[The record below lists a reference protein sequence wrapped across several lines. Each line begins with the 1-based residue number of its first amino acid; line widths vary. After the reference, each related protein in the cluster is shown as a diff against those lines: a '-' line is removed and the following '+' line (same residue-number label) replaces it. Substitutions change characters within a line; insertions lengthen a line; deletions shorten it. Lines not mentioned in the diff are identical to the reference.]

1 MNNYL
6 IDNLYSLKNEI
17 REIAVKCGRDYESIN
32 IVAVS
37 KNFSSEH
44 IRTLYECGQKSFGEN
59 RAQEMIDKYNELKEL
74 DIDWHFI
81 GRIQTNKIKYIVQLA
96 DYIHSVW
103 RLKEIDEIQKRA
115 ESLNKIQKIFLEV
128 NVSGEET
135 KAGLKPS
142 EVDDL
147 IANIV
152 KTDTYQ
158 NIEII
163 GLMTMAPYT
172 DDETVIRRSFSDLRK
187 IRNKLQSSYKTIKEL
202 SMGMSNDYKIAIEE
216 GATYLRIG
224 TRIFGERPYK

>member
-1 MNNYL
+1 MNSYL
-6 IDNLYSLKNEI
+6 KDNLYSLRKEI
-17 REIAVKCGRDYESIN
+17 QDIAAKCGRDYEN
-32 IVAVS
+32 IQIIAVS
-37 KNFSSEH
+37 KNFPSEH
-44 IRTLYECGQKSFGEN
+44 IRTMYECGQKNFGEN
-59 RAQEMIDKYNELKEL
+59 RAQEMIDKFKELEDL

-81 GRIQTNKIKYIVQLA
+81 GRIQTNKIKYIVQIA

-115 ESLNKIQKIFLEV
+115 ELINKVQKIFLEV
-128 NVSGEET
+128 NVSGEVT

-142 EVDDL
+142 EIENFIINVM
-147 IANIV
+147 
-152 KTDTYQ
+152 KTNAYP

-172 DDETVIRRSFSDLRK
+172 DDENIIRKTFHDLRQ
-187 IRNKLQSSYKTIKEL
+187 IRDKLQLKYKTIKEL

>member
-1 MNNYL
+1 
-6 IDNLYSLKNEI
+6 
-17 REIAVKCGRDYESIN
+17 
-32 IVAVS
+32 
-37 KNFSSEH
+37 
-44 IRTLYECGQKSFGEN
+44 
-59 RAQEMIDKYNELKEL
+59 MIDKYNELKEL

-187 IRNKLQSSYKTIKEL
+187 IRDKLQSSYKTIKEL
-202 SMGMSNDYKIAIEE
+202 SMGDVQ
-216 GATYLRIG
+216 
-224 TRIFGERPYK
+224 

>member
-44 IRTLYECGQKSFGEN
+44 IRTLYECGKSFGEN

-103 RLKEIDEIQKRA
+103 RLKEIDEIQRGP
-115 ESLNKIQKIFLEV
+115 NH
-128 NVSGEET
+128 
-135 KAGLKPS
+135 
-142 EVDDL
+142 L
-147 IANIV
+147 IRFKN
-152 KTDTYQ
+152 
-158 NIEII
+158 
-163 GLMTMAPYT
+163 
-172 DDETVIRRSFSDLRK
+172 
-187 IRNKLQSSYKTIKEL
+187 L
-202 SMGMSNDYKIAIEE
+202 S
-216 GATYLRIG
+216 
-224 TRIFGERPYK
+224 